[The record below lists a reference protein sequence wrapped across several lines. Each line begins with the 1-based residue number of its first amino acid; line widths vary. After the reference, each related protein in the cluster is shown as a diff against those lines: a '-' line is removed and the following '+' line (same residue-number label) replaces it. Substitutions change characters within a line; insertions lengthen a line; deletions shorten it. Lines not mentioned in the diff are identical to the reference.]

1 MSDFLYKY
9 TSQLNDLILIV
20 CAVIG
25 IIFYKKYKNYNS
37 KIFIYYLIYVAF
49 VDFIGSYPTYVIE
62 YQQLHG
68 LRDYLKETSF
78 SRNYWWITT
87 FWNLGGVLFM
97 SYYYYKILLNINFKK
112 IVKYVC
118 FIFLLSSTTYISQ
131 NLDSFFNSQLKFV
144 NIFGALVILNCI
156 SLYFIEILNSD
167 KILVFY
173 KSLNSIVS
181 IAMFL
186 WWLIIT
192 SLLFYEV
199 YFSAYDI
206 GYLNLRS
213 NVYLF
218 SNLFMYLTFSLALIW
233 CDPEQEI

>member
-1 MSDFLYKY
+1 MFDLLYRY
-9 TSQLNDLILIV
+9 SEQLNDLILIV

-25 IIFYKKYKNYNS
+25 IVYYKKYKNYNS
-37 KIFIYYLIYVAF
+37 KIFIYYLIYVVF
-49 VDFIGSYPTYVIE
+49 VDFIGSYPYYVIE
-62 YQQLHG
+62 YEQLHG
-68 LRDYLKETSF
+68 LRDYLKETYF
-78 SRNYWWITT
+78 SRNFWWFTT
-87 FWNLGGVLFM
+87 FWNIGSVLFM
-97 SYYYYKILLNINFKK
+97 SYYYYLILKTRSFKK

-118 FIFLLSSTTYISQ
+118 FIFLFSSVIYISQ
-131 NLDSFFNSQLKFV
+131 NLNSFFNSQLKFV

-156 SLYFIEILNSD
+156 CLYFIEILNSD

-173 KSLNSIVS
+173 KSLNSIIS
-181 IAMFL
+181 ITLFL

-199 YFSAYDI
+199 YFSALDI

-218 SNLFMYLTFSLALIW
+218 SNLFMYLTFSFALIW
-233 CDPEQEI
+233 CDPKQEI

>member
-1 MSDFLYKY
+1 MSDFVYKY
-9 TSQLNDLILIV
+9 SLQLNDLILIV

-37 KIFIYYLIYVAF
+37 KIFIYYLIYVAL
-49 VDFIGSYPTYVIE
+49 VDFIGSYPTYVQE
-62 YQQLHG
+62 YEILHG
-68 LRDYLKETSF
+68 IRDYLRETNF
-78 SRNYWWITT
+78 SRNFWWFTT
-87 FWNLGGVLFM
+87 FWNIGSVLFM
-97 SYYYYKILLNINFKK
+97 SYYYYMILKTKWFKK

-118 FIFLLSSTTYISQ
+118 FIFLFSSVIYISQ
-131 NLDSFFNSQLKFV
+131 NLNLFFNSQLKFV

-181 IAMFL
+181 ITMFL

-199 YFSAYDI
+199 YFSALDLK
-206 GYLNLRS
+206 YLNLRS
-213 NVYLF
+213 SVYLL
-218 SNLFMYLTFSLALIW
+218 SNLFMYLAFALALIC

>member
-1 MSDFLYKY
+1 MLDFIYKY
-9 TSQLNDLILIV
+9 SLHLNDLILIV
-20 CAVIG
+20 CALIG
-25 IIFYKKYKNYNS
+25 IIFYEKYKSYNS
-37 KIFIYYLIYVAF
+37 KIFIYYLIYVAL
-49 VDFIGSYPTYVIE
+49 VDFLGSYPTYVIE
-62 YQQLHG
+62 YESLHG
-68 LRDYLKETSF
+68 LRDYLKQTSF
-78 SRNYWWITT
+78 SRNYWWFTT
-87 FWNLGGVLFM
+87 FWNIGGVLFM
-97 SYYYYKILLNINFKK
+97 SYYYYKILKNRSFKK
-112 IVKYVC
+112 IVMFVC
-118 FIFLLSSTTYISQ
+118 FIFLLSSVIYISLD
-131 NLDSFFNSQLKFV
+131 LDSFFNAQLKFV
-144 NIFGALVILNCI
+144 NIFGALVILNGI

-167 KILVFY
+167 KILIFY

-199 YFSAYDI
+199 YFSAFDI

-218 SNLFMYLTFSLALIW
+218 SNLFMYLTFAIAIIW

>member
-1 MSDFLYKY
+1 MLDFIYNY
-9 TSQLNDLILIV
+9 GSQLNDLILVV

-25 IIFYKKYKNYNS
+25 IMFYKKYRNYNS
-37 KIFIYYLIYVAF
+37 KIFIYYLVYVAL
-49 VDFIGSYPTYVIE
+49 VDFIGSYPSYVIE
-62 YQQLHG
+62 IEELHG
-68 LRDYLKETSF
+68 LGNYLKGTYF
-78 SRNYWWITT
+78 SRNFWWFTI
-87 FWNLGGVLFM
+87 FWNIGSVLFM
-97 SYYYYKILLNINFKK
+97 SYYYYVILKNRTFKK
-112 IVKYVC
+112 IVKYIC
-118 FIFLLSSTTYISQ
+118 LIFLASSIIYISQ
-131 NLDSFFNSQLKFV
+131 NVDAFFNSLLKFV

-181 IAMFL
+181 ITMFL

-192 SLLFYEV
+192 TLLFYEA

-218 SNLFMYLTFSLALIW
+218 SNLFMYSTFSLALIL

>member
-1 MSDFLYKY
+1 MLDFLY
-9 TSQLNDLILIV
+9 TNSDILIDLILIV
-20 CAVIG
+20 CAFIA
-25 IIFYKKYKNYNS
+25 IIYYNKYKNYKS
-37 KIFIYYLIYVAF
+37 KIFIYYLIYVAL
-49 VDFIGSYPTYVIE
+49 VDFIGSYPTYVVE
-62 YQQLHG
+62 YEQLHG
-68 LRDYLKETSF
+68 IRDYLEETRF
-78 SRNYWWITT
+78 SRNFWWFTI
-87 FWNLGGVLFM
+87 FWNLGSVVFM
-97 SYYYYKILLNINFKK
+97 SYYYYMILKNNNFKK

-118 FIFLLSSTTYISQ
+118 IIFLTSSIIYIS
-131 NLDSFFNSQLKFV
+131 LDLEAFFNSQLKFV
-144 NIFGALVILNCI
+144 SIFGALVIINCI
-156 SLYFIEILNSD
+156 FLYFIEILNSD

-181 IAMFL
+181 ITMFL

-192 SLLFYEV
+192 SLLFYEE

-218 SNLFMYLTFSLALIW
+218 SNLFMYLTFSFALIW